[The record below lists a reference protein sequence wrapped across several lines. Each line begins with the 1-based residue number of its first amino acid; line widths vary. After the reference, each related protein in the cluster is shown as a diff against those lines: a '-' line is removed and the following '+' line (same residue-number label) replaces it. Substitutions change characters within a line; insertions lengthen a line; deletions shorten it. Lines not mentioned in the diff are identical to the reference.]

1 MGSWVNF
8 NHYEAFY
15 SLGRVLIA
23 AISFGHQSSARQVI
37 KVALQAESFG
47 RAITKMGRPS
57 GLISYFCGEN
67 LSIFIYYFFIANGSL
82 EETFSSL
89 LFELNF
95 LSEQITRREISF
107 RRQRAMKWIRYM
119 LYQSGMLS
127 AAGNLKRLKKQQFVF
142 LI

>member
-1 MGSWVNF
+1 
-8 NHYEAFY
+8 
-15 SLGRVLIA
+15 
-23 AISFGHQSSARQVI
+23 
-37 KVALQAESFG
+37 
-47 RAITKMGRPS
+47 MGRPS

-67 LSIFIYYFFIANGSL
+67 LSIFIHYFFIANGSL

-119 LYQSGMLS
+119 LY
-127 AAGNLKRLKKQQFVF
+127 
-142 LI
+142 